1 MGYAAAMTEDER
13 RNAWLA
19 LLRELG
25 AGVTD
30 QAWHWFAFHIHCL
43 PPHPFARSI
52 VNAAVDCEEK
62 VPGLGHSLIADL
74 GRIGGIDHHEPHY
87 DQLMQ
92 KLAEILVLRQ
102 LLSLDWPE
110 GTTFEHE
117 PAAIAGGK
125 RPELKVNS
133 PGQTY
138 LFEVKTPSLL
148 AHARQRNENGVQA
161 AVRIF
166 DREVL
171 DRLAGDGGVTLPR
184 DNPVKDFLIDAEAK
198 FAPFKAQGPAIAVLI
213 IVWDDFIYEPITV
226 LTQAQCGLLTDASYY
241 RTQEDTPVLFPAI
254 DAVIAVRHLMYFK
267 RAAGGEPLVERTHAF
282 DFDGEGAL
290 PNVLIPVPGGQEIP
304 ELIVQGLRALP
315 LDNPMVAMAAEYR
328 PVEIVFWI

>member
-1 MGYAAAMTEDER
+1 MTEDER
-13 RNAWLA
+13 RTAWLA

-25 AGVTD
+25 AGVTG
-30 QAWHWFAFHIHCL
+30 QPWHWFAYHLRLL

-52 VNAAVDCEEK
+52 VNAVVDCEEK
-62 VPGLGHSLIADL
+62 VPGIGHSLIADL

-102 LLSLDWPE
+102 LLILDWPE

-117 PAAIAGGK
+117 PAAFAGGK
-125 RPELKVNS
+125 RPELKVNA

-148 AHARQRNENGVQA
+148 AHARQRGENEVQA
-161 AVRIF
+161 AVRMF
-166 DREVL
+166 DRDML

-184 DNPVKDFLIDAEAK
+184 DNPVKDFLIDAESK

-213 IVWDDFIYEPITV
+213 IVWDDFIYEPISV
-226 LTQAQCGLLTDASYY
+226 LTQPQCGLLTEASYY
-241 RTQEDTPVLFPAI
+241 RTPEDTPVMFPAI

-267 RAAGGEPLVERTHAF
+267 RAAADDPLVERTHAF
-282 DFDGEGAL
+282 DFGGDGDL
-290 PNVLIPVPGGQEIP
+290 PNVVILVPGGQEIP
-304 ELIVQGLRALP
+304 ELILQGLRALAV
-315 LDNPMVAMAAEYR
+315 DNPMVAMAAEYR
-328 PVEIVFWI
+328 PIEMVFWI